1 MFHVHPI
8 FEVLLAA
15 REPPEPK
22 RPLRAAIA
30 LDMIQYIYSGGS
42 VEVIPQGCTRYA
54 LGPHEP
60 QPALVRDVAI
70 RSLLPRLRCASISAH
85 PAITA
90 KLRKRILSLPASRT
104 MEDLRRFLFWG
115 KPDSLLTHAIRKRHL
130 PAATT
135 AFVSLVDSIA
145 SSHAHRNIAKA
156 DTPWIVPN
164 EHLRAVVAGRLDDL
178 PLAARQA
185 LSANFGLGS
194 NDSDPAWRNWLPS
207 LTLGATSTLR
217 NAPLTTLRAL
227 NQALVALVSYMSIE
241 VASTHP
247 WNAKFPDDLRSVPTY
262 AMFPFRPEP
271 SVRKAIADL
280 ASQEVRT
287 VGDLRCLHPQAIGL
301 AKATNN
307 PLVRLYA
314 SFREPPKSASD
325 IGVF

>member
-1 MFHVHPI
+1 
-8 FEVLLAA
+8 
-15 REPPEPK
+15 
-22 RPLRAAIA
+22 
-30 LDMIQYIYSGGS
+30 MIQYIYSGGS
-42 VEVIPQGCTRYA
+42 VETIPQGRTRYA

-90 KLRKRILSLPASRT
+90 KLRKQILSLPASRT
-104 MEDLRRFLFWG
+104 MEDLRHFLFWG

-130 PAATT
+130 AAATT
-135 AFVSLVDSIA
+135 AYVSLVDSIA
-145 SSHAHRNIAKA
+145 SSHSHRNSAKA

-164 EHLRAVVAGRLDDL
+164 EHLQAVVTGRLDDL

-185 LSANFGLGS
+185 LANFGLGS
-194 NDSDPAWRNWLPS
+194 NDSDPVWRIWLPS
-207 LTLGATSTLR
+207 LTLGAASTLR

-227 NQALVALVSYMSIE
+227 NQALVALVSYMSAE

-247 WNAKFPDDLRSVPTY
+247 WSTKFPDDLRAVPTY

-271 SVRKAIADL
+271 SVRKAIANL

-301 AKATNN
+301 AKVPNK
-307 PLVRLYA
+307 PLVRLYEA
-314 SFREPPKSASD
+314 FREPPTSASD
-325 IGVF
+325 IGIF